1 MDGIDGEMI
10 EIVLFEVMSM
20 HLNEQCCC
28 WNGSTNEK
36 RSYMASH
43 VIKHYCSRT
52 TRRQCQLKHG
62 IG

>member
-28 WNGSTNEK
+28 WNGPTNEK

-43 VIKHYCSRT
+43 VIKTLLLENDT
-52 TRRQCQLKHG
+52 TAMSVEA
-62 IG
+62 